1 MSIDAIIDGIV
12 DREGGYV
19 NDPRDAGGETNFG
32 ITVRVARANGY
43 TGKMKDLTRDKA
55 EAIYRSEYV
64 IRPGFAAVIGLS
76 EKIAEELVDT
86 GVNMGVAKASEFLQ
100 KSLNALNNQGK
111 DYPDIAEDSDVG
123 PGTIRALK
131 AFLDKRGKDGE
142 LVLLRLLNGLQV
154 ARYVEIA
161 RMRGANEAFVFGWI
175 RTRIS

>member
-1 MSIDAIIDGIV
+1 MSIEAIIDGIV
-12 DREGGYV
+12 DREGGYI

-43 TGKMKDLTRDKA
+43 TGAMRALTRDKA

-64 IRPGFAAVIGLS
+64 IRPGFAAIIPLS

-86 GVNMGVAKASEFLQ
+86 GVNMGTGKAAEFLQ
-100 KSLNALNNQGK
+100 KALNALNNQGK
-111 DYPDIAEDSDVG
+111 DYPDIAEDNDIG
-123 PGTIRALK
+123 PATIRALK
-131 AFLDKRGKDGE
+131 AYLAKRGKDGE
-142 LVLLRLLNGLQV
+142 LVMLRILNGLQV

-161 RMRGANEAFVFGWI
+161 RMRSANEAFVFGWI

>member
-43 TGKMKDLTRDKA
+43 TGKMIDLTRDKA

-64 IRPGFAAVIGLS
+64 IRPGFAAIIPLS

-86 GVNMGVAKASEFLQ
+86 GVNMGTGKASEFLQ
-100 KSLNALNNQGK
+100 KALNALNNQGK
-111 DYPDIAEDSDVG
+111 DYPDIVEDGDVG
-123 PGTIRALK
+123 PGTVRALK
-131 AFLDKRGKDGE
+131 AYLAKRGKDGE
-142 LVLLRLLNGLQV
+142 LVMLRILNGLQV

-161 RMRGANEAFVFGWI
+161 RMRSANEAFVFGWI